1 MLLELFGKYQSGS
14 VQFTD
19 LLIGALLTMIVVMF
33 SLSFHEFAHGY
44 VAYRLGDPTADRM
57 GRLTLNPIAHLDPVG
72 TICMLLFGFGWAK
85 PVPVSTR
92 FFRKP
97 KRDMALTA
105 FAGPVS
111 NILLAFICL
120 LIYRLLILAFGNVS
134 LPSEFVYYI
143 VLYTI
148 ELFKH
153 GHVLN
158 LYLAVFNLIPIPPL
172 DGSRLLFIFL
182 PDKYYFG
189 LMKYEQIIKI
199 VFFVL
204 LCTNKLS
211 LPLSNICNDIS
222 YIMDLIISFIPGL

>member
-1 MLLELFGKYQSGS
+1 MLLELFREYQSGS
-14 VQFTD
+14 GQFTD

-57 GRLTLNPIAHLDPVG
+57 GRLTLNPIVHLDPVG

-143 VLYTI
+143 VLYTVQ
-148 ELFKH
+148 LFWY
-153 GHVLN
+153 GHILN
-158 LYLAVFNLIPIPPL
+158 LYLAIFNLIPIPPL

-204 LCTNKLS
+204 LWTDMLA
-211 LPLSNICNDIS
+211 LPLHSICSTIS
-222 YIMDLIISFIPGL
+222 YIMDLVISFIPGL

>member
-14 VQFTD
+14 GQFTD
-19 LLIGALLTMIVVMF
+19 LLIGALLTMIVVLF

-44 VAYRLGDPTADRM
+44 VAYKLGDPTADRM
-57 GRLTLNPIAHLDPVG
+57 GRLTLNPLVHLDPLG
-72 TICMLLFGFGWAK
+72 TICMLLCGFGWAK

-120 LIYRLLILAFGNVS
+120 LIYKLLYLAFGNVIF
-134 LPSEFVYYI
+134 PSKFVYYI

-148 ELFKH
+148 ELFWH

-211 LPLSNICNDIS
+211 VPLSNICNDIS
-222 YIMDLIISFIPGL
+222 YVMNLVISFIPGL

>member
-1 MLLELFGKYQSGS
+1 MLLELFREYQSGS
-14 VQFTD
+14 GQFTD

-57 GRLTLNPIAHLDPVG
+57 GRLTLNPIVHLDPVG

-143 VLYTI
+143 VLYTVQ
-148 ELFKH
+148 LFWY
-153 GHVLN
+153 GHILN
-158 LYLAVFNLIPIPPL
+158 LYLAIFNLIPIPPL

-204 LCTNKLS
+204 LWTDMLA
-211 LPLSNICNDIS
+211 LPLSSICSTIS
-222 YIMDLIISFIPGL
+222 YIMDLVISFIPGL

>member
-1 MLLELFGKYQSGS
+1 MLLELFREYQSGS
-14 VQFTD
+14 GQFTD

-57 GRLTLNPIAHLDPVG
+57 GRLTLNPIVHLDPVG

-143 VLYTI
+143 VLYTVQ
-148 ELFKH
+148 LFWY
-153 GHVLN
+153 GHILN
-158 LYLAVFNLIPIPPL
+158 LYLAIFNLIPIPPL

-204 LCTNKLS
+204 LWTDMLA
-211 LPLSNICNDIS
+211 LPLSSICSTIS
-222 YIMDLIISFIPGL
+222 YVMDLVISFIPGL

>member
-1 MLLELFGKYQSGS
+1 MLL
-14 VQFTD
+14 
-19 LLIGALLTMIVVMF
+19 
-33 SLSFHEFAHGY
+33 
-44 VAYRLGDPTADRM
+44 
-57 GRLTLNPIAHLDPVG
+57 
-72 TICMLLFGFGWAK
+72 CGFGWAK

-120 LIYRLLILAFGNVS
+120 LIYKLLYLAFGNVIF
-134 LPSEFVYYI
+134 PSKFVYYI

-148 ELFKH
+148 ELFWH

-204 LCTNKLS
+204 LWTDMLA
-211 LPLSNICNDIS
+211 LPLSSICSTIS
-222 YIMDLIISFIPGL
+222 YIMDLVISFIPGL

>member
-1 MLLELFGKYQSGS
+1 MLLDLFREYQSGS
-14 VQFTD
+14 GQFTD
-19 LLIGALLTMIVVMF
+19 LLIGALLTMIVVLF

-44 VAYRLGDPTADRM
+44 VAYKLGDPTADRM
-57 GRLTLNPIAHLDPVG
+57 GRLTLNPLVHLDPLG
-72 TICMLLFGFGWAK
+72 TICMLLCGFGWAK

-111 NILLAFICL
+111 NILLAFVCML
-120 LIYRLLILAFGNVS
+120 SYRLLILAFGNVS
-134 LPSEFVYYI
+134 LHSEFVYFI

-148 ELFKH
+148 QLFWY

-204 LCTNKLS
+204 LWSGVLS
-211 LPLSNICNDIS
+211 LPLSSICNVIS
-222 YIMDLIISFIPGL
+222 YIMDLVISFIPGL

>member
-1 MLLELFGKYQSGS
+1 MLIELFREYQSESG
-14 VQFTD
+14 QFTD
-19 LLIGALLTMIVVMF
+19 LLIGALLTLIVVMF
-33 SLSFHEFAHGY
+33 SLSFHEMAHGY
-44 VAYRLGDPTADRM
+44 VAYKLGDPTADRL
-57 GRLTLNPIAHLDPVG
+57 GRLTLNPLVHLDPVG

-92 FFRKP
+92 FFRNP
-97 KRDMALTA
+97 KKDMALTA

-111 NILLAFICL
+111 NILLSFICL
-120 LIYRLLILAFGNVS
+120 LIYRLMLLAFGNIYF
-134 LPSEFVYYI
+134 PSEFIYYI
-143 VLYTI
+143 VLYTLQ
-148 ELFKH
+148 LFSY

-199 VFFVL
+199 IFLVL
-204 LCTNKLS
+204 LWTDMIS
-211 LPLSNICNDIS
+211 LPLSYLCNHIS
-222 YIMDLIISFIPGL
+222 GVMGFVIGLIPGL